1 MTKKKPKNQH
11 KKNGRPTK
19 MTEITVQKL
28 EEAFALGCTD
38 VEACFYAGIVKQT
51 LYEYENKHP
60 EFNDRKAALKES
72 PVLLARTS
80 VVKAIPGDPDLAL
93 KYLERKKKD
102 EFSLR
107 QETAISCSLD
117 LENATREE
125 LEAELA
131 ALKGED

>member
-107 QETAISCSLD
+107 QETAISGSLD